1 MPNGQPPAASRRTLG
16 DWLAYLESLH
26 PKTIELGL
34 DRVRMVKQ
42 RLGLAPTFPAIVV
55 GGTNGKGSTCALLEA
70 ILSAA
75 GYRVGCYTS
84 PHLLTYNERVR
95 INRELATDHALCRA
109 FEVVEAARG
118 EISLT
123 YFEFGT
129 LAAMWLFMEADVDVA
144 VLEVGLGG
152 RLDAVNV
159 FDADVAVV
167 TSVDIDHTDYLGPTR
182 EAIGQEKAG
191 IYRSGHPA
199 ICADADPPHT
209 LVDYA
214 RAIDA
219 DLRQIG
225 RDFGYEA
232 QATQWR
238 FWSANPGN
246 EKRRDALP
254 YPALV
259 GAYQLSNAAA
269 ALAALDA
276 VADRLPVSQADV
288 RRGLHEVALP
298 GRFQVI
304 PGRPVRVLD
313 VAHNPHAAHA
323 LASNLA
329 RQPCSG
335 RTLAV
340 LAMLADKDMAG
351 VMQAVAGHVDRWF
364 LAGLPP
370 PRGASAQVLQQAL
383 TSAGV
388 TGEVTLFEDVAS
400 AYRAACL
407 AAAQDDRILI
417 FGSFYTVAAVLA
429 ELQYNG

>member
-1 MPNGQPPAASRRTLG
+1 MPTGHFSPASRRTLG
-16 DWLAYLESLH
+16 DWLAYLENLH

-34 DRVRMVKQ
+34 DRVRAVKQ
-42 RLGLAPTFPAIVV
+42 RLGLNPPFPVITV

-84 PHLLTYNERVR
+84 PHLLRYNERVR
-95 INRELATDHALCRA
+95 ISRELATDAALCRA

-118 EISLT
+118 EVSLT

-129 LAAMWLFMEADVDVA
+129 LAALWMFMEAGVDVA

-167 TSVDIDHTDYLGPTR
+167 TSVDIDHTEYLGPTR
-182 EAIGQEKAG
+182 ESIGQEKAG
-191 IYRSGHPA
+191 IYRSGHAA
-199 ICADADPPHT
+199 ICADANPPQT
-209 LVDYA
+209 LIDYA
-214 RAIDA
+214 RGIDA

-225 RDFGYEA
+225 RDFGYEV
-232 QATQWR
+232 QGTQWR
-238 FWSANPGN
+238 FWSIGRG
-246 EKRRDALP
+246 EQRSRDALP

-276 VADRLPVSQADV
+276 LGNRLPVNQSDV
-288 RRGLHEVALP
+288 RRGLHEVTLP
-298 GRFQVI
+298 GRFQVL

-313 VAHNPHAAHA
+313 VAHNPHAARA

-329 RQPCSG
+329 RQPRTG

-340 LAMLADKDMAG
+340 LAMLHDKDMAG
-351 VMQAVAGHVDRWF
+351 VAQALAPHVDLWF

-370 PRGASAQVLQQAL
+370 PRGASAGMLQEAL
-383 TSAGV
+383 AVAGAH
-388 TGEVTLFEDVAS
+388 GEIRSFDGVAS
-400 AYRAACL
+400 AYHAACL

-429 ELQYNG
+429 ELQRSA

>member
-1 MPNGQPPAASRRTLG
+1 MPNGQPPAVSRRTLG

-34 DRVRMVKQ
+34 DRVRTVKQ
-42 RLGLAPTFPAIVV
+42 RLGLNPGFPLIIV
-55 GGTNGKGSTCALLEA
+55 GGTNGKGSTCALLES

-84 PHLLTYNERVR
+84 PHLLAYNERVR
-95 INRELATDHALCRA
+95 IRRELATDDALCRA
-109 FEVVEAARG
+109 FEVIEAVRG
-118 EISLT
+118 EVSLT

-129 LAAMWLFMEADVDVA
+129 LAAMWLFVRAGVDVA

-159 FDADVAVV
+159 FDADAAVI
-167 TSVDIDHTDYLGPTR
+167 TSVDIDHTEYLGPTR
-182 EAIGQEKAG
+182 EAIGGEKAG
-191 IYRSGHPA
+191 IYRGGRPA
-199 ICADADPPHT
+199 ICADAEPPLT
-209 LVDYA
+209 LLDHA
-214 RAIDA
+214 RSIGA

-225 RDFGYEA
+225 QDFGYEA
-232 QATQWR
+232 QGSQWR
-238 FWSANPGN
+238 FWSRGPHG
-246 EKRRDALP
+246 EHRRDTLP
-254 YPALV
+254 WPALA

-269 ALAALDA
+269 ALAALDVLA
-276 VADRLPVSQADV
+276 ERLPVSQADV
-288 RRGLHEVALP
+288 RRGLHEVVLP

-304 PGRPVRVLD
+304 PGRPIRVLD
-313 VAHNPHAAHA
+313 VAHNPHAARA

-329 RQPCSG
+329 RQPCGG

-340 LAMLADKDMAG
+340 LAMLGDKDMAG
-351 VMQAVAGHVDRWF
+351 VVQAVAGRVDRWF

-370 PRGASAQVLQQAL
+370 PRGASAAQLRQAL
-383 TSAGV
+383 AAAGSAG
-388 TGEVTLFEDVAS
+388 EATLFADVVE

-429 ELQYNG
+429 EIKQAG